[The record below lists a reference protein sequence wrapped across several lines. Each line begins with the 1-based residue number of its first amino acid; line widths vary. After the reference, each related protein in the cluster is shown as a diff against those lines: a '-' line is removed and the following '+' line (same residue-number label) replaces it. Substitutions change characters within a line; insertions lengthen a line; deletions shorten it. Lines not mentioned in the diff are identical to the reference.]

1 MVKILYFDSETVDC
15 TADPHE
21 VKYSSLRKACEDI
34 LKVCESDLVYGVE
47 KVYLYVKGDEKQT
60 LESDWY
66 DIDMG
71 KGDKSTWKKAT
82 GRYARKHKVEGLY
95 FYEDAHI
102 YVKVGVNPATG
113 EEICERRPMPKER
126 HLPPGLTGVKEAVR
140 RLLQNPEKY
149 SKLRI
154 AVVWS
159 AFMTH
164 NCSDYI
170 TLDVDELSVD
180 YSNQDWYVDGE
191 GYLEHIEK
199 LSSLLA
205 VQISPR
211 VE

>member
-15 TADPHE
+15 TADPH
-21 VKYSSLRKACEDI
+21 KLSYDSLRKACEDV
-34 LKVCESDLVYGVE
+34 LKVCESDLVYGIE
-47 KVYLYVKGDEKQT
+47 KVWLYVKGDEGQT

-71 KGDKSTWKKAT
+71 KRDKSTWKRAT
-82 GRYARKHKVEGLY
+82 GRYAKKHKVEGLY
-95 FYEDAHI
+95 FYEDAHVC
-102 YVKVGVNPATG
+102 VKVGVDPVTG
-113 EEICERRPMPKER
+113 EDIYERRPMPKER

-140 RLLQNPEKY
+140 RLLKNPERY

-170 TLDVDELSVD
+170 TLDVDELTVD
-180 YSNQDWYVDGE
+180 YSNQDWYVHDE
-191 GYLEHIEK
+191 RYLNHIER
-199 LSSLLA
+199 LSRLLGA
-205 VQISPR
+205 QICPY
-211 VE
+211 EG